1 MAKDSLA
8 SKAAADSSAKEVEEI
23 AVEEA
28 IEE

>member
-8 SKAAADSSAKEVEEI
+8 SKAPADSSAKEVEEI